1 MKVKVLGGEG
11 VRHVLGTEQS
21 PPPWQENIE
30 EGAEELKRQQKVGR
44 GHTIW
49 HFCYTSRVVY
59 GGSPGILGAYQR
71 VLVRLPR

>member
-30 EGAEELKRQQKVGR
+30 EGAEELKRQLESGQGPHHLALLLHVKGCLWGFPR
-44 GHTIW
+44 N
-49 HFCYTSRVVY
+49 SRSLSKSV
-59 GGSPGILGAYQR
+59 S
-71 VLVRLPR
+71 